1 MNENSNWKRN
11 TLILGGVAGLLIG
24 LAAAFL
30 YIKNQPTDMDPQKLS
45 SKDGMRLGFGVVSFI
60 KQIADLG
67 Q

>member
-1 MNENSNWKRN
+1 
-11 TLILGGVAGLLIG
+11 
-24 LAAAFL
+24 
-30 YIKNQPTDMDPQKLS
+30 MDPQKLS